1 MQAVRNSHNRHSSS
15 GEPRSIS
22 RRSWWL
28 AGGCLAL
35 VLLLSC
41 AVLAGTLAWRLLG
54 QADTV
59 AVFAPQPTSAAT
71 VSPAATITAM
81 PATPLAEPVQ
91 PLPPTASVG
100 PPAILATVPESVRQQ
115 PATDQAY
122 VTLDALF
129 RADYPVHDLF
139 EVAQRLG
146 RRDAGPRTVQGT
158 PFRVGDRHTF
168 LVNGGQLEAT
178 LVAIT
183 ENTYFWVD
191 EALNLDEALLR
202 NAAETFEEVYYP
214 RLVHLFGQ
222 EWQPGVDNDPHF
234 SVLHLASGEGPAGEL
249 GYFYSGDEYPRAFSS
264 GSNEQELLYLHAH
277 ALDAGSEL
285 YFATLVHEYQH
296 LVQWY
301 LDGNETIWLD
311 EGLSQLAELYV
322 GLETAETIDYLQAPQ
337 TPLHRWRTDETV
349 YAHYAA
355 SYLFTVY
362 FWEQLGDEAVR
373 ELARHP
379 ANGLAAV
386 NAVLAGHRPE
396 LSLVEFLGNWT
407 VANFVDDPAAGPDYY
422 YERLELG
429 RAVTEAGIKFAP
441 NEIIRSVPQ
450 MGVHYIDIGLDGPA
464 TVSFAGDSVAP
475 LLPVPPHSGSTM
487 WYAPAA
493 GNVNASLTR
502 AFDLSG
508 VDAAT
513 LTFWSW
519 YDLRF
524 DTDAVYVTVST
535 DGGGTWELLPLHH
548 GRAGEYGPALTGRST
563 DRPVTAKGGWVEE
576 SVVLDNYAGQR
587 ILLRFELLTYG
598 AAEVSGFALDDITI
612 AALNYVDDVETD
624 GAGWQAAG
632 FVRAGQWLPQQW
644 ALHYIRRG
652 AVPEVVPLS
661 LDERNQAMWNL
672 DLGPEGGT
680 LVIAAL
686 TPFVHPDANYWLE
699 VTR

>member
-1 MQAVRNSHNRHSSS
+1 V
-15 GEPRSIS
+15 PRSS
-22 RRSWWL
+22 LPRRSWWL
-28 AGGCLAL
+28 AGGCLAAVL
-35 VLLLSC
+35 VVGCL
-41 AVLAGTLAWRLLG
+41 VLAGAVALRLLREP
-54 QADTV
+54 DSI
-59 AVFAPQPTSAAT
+59 AVSTPELTIPASALPAP
-71 VSPAATITAM
+71 TI
-81 PATPLAEPVQ
+81 PATHTTVPEKPAQ
-91 PLPPTASVG
+91 LPAPTASAL
-100 PPAILATVPESVRQQ
+100 PSATLPAVPDSVRQQ
-115 PATDQAY
+115 PATGQAY
-122 VTLDALF
+122 ETLDALF

-146 RRDAGPRTVQGT
+146 RSDTGPRTVQGA
-158 PFRVGDRHTF
+158 PFQAGDRHTF
-168 LVNGGQLEAT
+168 LVNGGQLEAR

-191 EALNLDEALLR
+191 EALDLDDALLR

-277 ALDAGSEL
+277 ALEPGSDL

-337 TPLHRWRTDETV
+337 TPLHRWRTGETV

-386 NAVLAGHRPE
+386 NSVLAGHRPE

-407 VANFVDDPAAGPDYY
+407 VANFVDDPAAGPAYHYD
-422 YERLELG
+422 RLELAS
-429 RAVTEAGIKFAP
+429 AVTEAGIKFAP
-441 NEIIRSVPQ
+441 NEIVRSVPQ
-450 MGVHYIDIGLDGPA
+450 MGVHYIDIALDGPA
-464 TVSFAGDSVAP
+464 TLSFAGDTVAP
-475 LLPVPPHSGSTM
+475 LLPVPPHSGSTV

-524 DTDAVYVTVST
+524 DTDAVYVMVSA
-535 DGGGTWELLPLHH
+535 DEGGTWELLPLYH
-548 GRAGEYGPALTGRST
+548 GRAGEYGPALTGRSA
-563 DRPVTAKGGWVEE
+563 DRPVTGKGGWVEE
-576 SVVLDNYAGQR
+576 MVSLDNFAGQQ
-587 ILLRFELLTYG
+587 ILLRFELLTHG
-598 AAEVSGFALDDITI
+598 HADATGFALDDI
-612 AALNYVDDVETD
+612 ALPELDYRDDVETD
-624 GAGWQAAG
+624 TGGWHAAG
-632 FVRAGQWLPQQW
+632 FVRAGQWLPQHW
-644 ALHYIRRG
+644 ALHYIRGG
-652 AVPEVVPLS
+652 AAPEVVPLA
-661 LDERNQAMWNL
+661 LGERNQGMWDL

-686 TPFVHPDANYWLE
+686 TPFIHPDANYWLE